1 MVRIFTDR
9 AYNPG
14 LDRGGWA
21 AVVVE
26 DRQKRVFSGTIT
38 KTTSNRMEITAA
50 LEGVLRTPQNS
61 EVSVFTDS
69 QYLFGS
75 MTRGWQRRANLDLW
89 ERLDEACGE
98 RKVRWEWIRGNDDN
112 PFHQEAHDM
121 ATSLTGGGDK
131 PRSAR
136 TKRET
141 GPAKVRMVDVGD
153 KPVTRRRAEAMG
165 RVVMQ
170 ASTLEVIRAVGLPK
184 GDVLAAAQLA
194 GIMAAKRTPDLLP
207 LCHPLLIEDVRV
219 EFRLNEEAGAVEITA
234 SVVGDGKT
242 GFEMEALTAVSVSAL
257 TIYDMAKSVD
267 PAMRL
272 EEICLVR
279 KSGGKSGVVEL
290 GP

>member
-1 MVRIFTDR
+1 MAQIFTDG

-26 DRQKRVFSGTIT
+26 DGQKHVFSGTTT

-50 LEGVLRTPQNS
+50 LEGVLSTPQSS
-61 EVSVFTDS
+61 EVAVFTDS

-89 ERLDEACGE
+89 ERLDEARGQ
-98 RKVRWEWIRGNDDN
+98 RTVRWEWIRGDDAN

-121 ATSLTGGGDK
+121 ATSLAGGGDK

-136 TKRET
+136 TKREA
-141 GPAKVRMVDVGD
+141 GSARVRMVDVGD
-153 KPVTRRRAEAMG
+153 KPVTRRRAEAAG

-170 ASTLEVIRAVGLPK
+170 ASTLELIRAGGLPK

-207 LCHPLLIEDVRV
+207 LCHPLLVEDVRV
-219 EFRLNEEAGAVEITA
+219 EFELNEEAGAVEITA

-257 TIYDMAKSVD
+257 TIYDMTKSVD

-272 EEICLVR
+272 EGIRLVR
-279 KSGGKSGVVEL
+279 KSGGKSGTVEL